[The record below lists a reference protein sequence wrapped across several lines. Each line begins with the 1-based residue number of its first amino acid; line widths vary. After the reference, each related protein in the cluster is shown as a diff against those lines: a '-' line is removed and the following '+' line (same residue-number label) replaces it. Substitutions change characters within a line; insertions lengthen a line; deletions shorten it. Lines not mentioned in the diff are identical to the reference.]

1 MISAAVK
8 GALAPRSCGSPLTAA
23 LIMKQCTTGEA
34 SLATA
39 RLKNSTCCTSF
50 VNPPADK

>member
-1 MISAAVK
+1 MIGAAVK

-23 LIMKQCTTGEA
+23 PIMKQCTTGEA

-50 VNPPADK
+50 VNPPS